1 MEGFNQERRGLFDG
15 LRVPHS
21 LSGLIISFLGL
32 SVFLLLVLAI
42 EEVAHV
48 PPADGPPGR
57 LLIGMLGNATAKL
70 GYPGAVVARL
80 GGWSNHWTSYNAI
93 TWVLFLFSFATVWAL
108 VSTAV
113 QRIVAHAIAREEGI
127 PLTEALR
134 FGWKKFVPTLLSV
147 VLVAFLAGVFWV
159 VVNAT
164 LAGQLADWTG
174 AFGNVVLGVLF
185 PVVLIATFLAVFLVL
200 LGLFGFNL
208 ASAVIATE
216 DADTFEGLS
225 RAWNYL
231 LARPWQV
238 LVSYLAQFLYL
249 ALVMW
254 AGTFFLHAS
263 IKSMSI
269 GEWGLGTA
277 PRRMELGDA
286 ERALVKDSLPPDSK
300 LQVAYLPGKGQWLYE
315 YVFQSVPAD
324 QKGRLDVNQ
333 GVELALEQYRGDTG
347 DYPTE
352 SEGLRAL
359 IEDPRGFLPEAERGR
374 EGLKNWKG
382 PYLFGGEV
390 PRHLGELVHY
400 VRDPLHVSK
409 PDEWDLRL
417 AGPDGAI
424 KTADDVK
431 GLQGVA
437 QGKGRPLNVAP
448 LQGSTLQF
456 TGWCV
461 WFWILLAKL
470 FLIAYSVYYLLA
482 AQCTTYFFLRHDL
495 EGDDY
500 AEITLEEEED
510 AEMSYDYGQVWKPE
524 GGAAP
529 APGGAPPGSGAGPPA
544 TPRGGE
550 GKPLPTIEPPK
561 T

>member
-21 LSGLIISFLGL
+21 LGGLVISFVGL
-32 SVFLLLVLAI
+32 CLFLLLVVAI

-48 PPADGPPGR
+48 PPADGPAGR
-57 LLIGMLGNATAKL
+57 LLSGMLGNATSVL

-80 GGWSNHWTSYNAI
+80 GGWSNHWTSYSAI
-93 TWVLFLFSFATVWAL
+93 TWVLFLLSFAGVWAF

-127 PLTEALR
+127 PLSEALR

-147 VLVAFLAGVFWV
+147 VLVGFLAGVFWV

-164 LAGQLADWTG
+164 LAGQLADVTG
-174 AFGNVVLGVLF
+174 GFGNVVLGVLF
-185 PVVLIATFLAVFLVL
+185 PVVLVSTFLAVFLVL

-238 LVSYLAQFLYL
+238 LISYLAQFLYL
-249 ALVMW
+249 AVVMW
-254 AGTFFLHAS
+254 AGTWFLHAS

-277 PRRMELGDA
+277 PRRVELEEEDL
-286 ERALVKDSLPPDSK
+286 ALLKESLPPGAR

-315 YVFQSVPAD
+315 YVFQRVPAD

-333 GVELALEQYRGDTG
+333 GVELALEQYKADTG

-352 SEGLRAL
+352 TEGLRAL
-359 IEDPRGFLPEAERGR
+359 VESPLGWLPEADRQR
-374 EGLKNWKG
+374 EGLKGWKG
-382 PYLFGGEV
+382 PYLLTNEV
-390 PRHLGELVHY
+390 PRLRGELVHY
-400 VRDPLHVSK
+400 VRDPQHVSP
-409 PDEWDLRL
+409 PDPWDLRL
-417 AGPDGAI
+417 AGPDGQI

-431 GLQGVA
+431 GLQGVG
-437 QGKGRPLNVAP
+437 QGLGRPLNVAP
-448 LQGSTLQF
+448 IQGATLEF

-461 WFWILLAKL
+461 WFWLLLAQL
-470 FLIAYSVYYLLA
+470 ALVAYSVYYLLA

-500 AEITLEEEED
+500 AEITLEDEEE
-510 AEMSYDYGQVWKPE
+510 AETSYDYGQVWKPE
-524 GGAAP
+524 GAAP
-529 APGGAPPGSGAGPPA
+529 APGGAPPGSGAGPQ
-544 TPRGGE
+544 PRGGE

-561 T
+561 S